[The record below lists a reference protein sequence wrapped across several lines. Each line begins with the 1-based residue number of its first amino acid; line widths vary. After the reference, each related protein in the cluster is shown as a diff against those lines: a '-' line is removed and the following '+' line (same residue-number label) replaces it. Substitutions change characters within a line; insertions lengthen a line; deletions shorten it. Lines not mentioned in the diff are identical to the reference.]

1 MLCGFW
7 PIQPRDLSVARRGVD
22 QVDANPG
29 CAAKSQH
36 LCCCIGQ
43 IDDPACDHWTP
54 VIDAHDDRS
63 VIMQV
68 GHANQ
73 SAQRKAAVGAR
84 HSIHVEGFTARGRL
98 ALESVA
104 IPGRTAKLKPPVKV
118 RVLAGMRG
126 VQSSRAMFCSSRA
139 SQAQHRDCNKRIA
152 KTTLG
157 LACDKVHAPPSDNC
171 MNAQQAGQPVLP

>member
-1 MLCGFW
+1 MFGGSRSGVGSCVCKAVEAKTTTVLGFIIEEISYEYGRDETTDSPEVVQSISLPMAAGRGEPVEAEGLMLCGFW
-7 PIQPRDLSVARRGVD
+7 PIQPRDLSVARRGVY

-68 GHANQ
+68 SHANQ
-73 SAQRKAAVGAR
+73 SAQRKAAVGTR
-84 HSIHVEGFTARGRL
+84 HSIHVEGFAARGWL

-104 IPGRTAKLKPPVKV
+104 IP
-118 RVLAGMRG
+118 
-126 VQSSRAMFCSSRA
+126 
-139 SQAQHRDCNKRIA
+139 
-152 KTTLG
+152 
-157 LACDKVHAPPSDNC
+157 
-171 MNAQQAGQPVLP
+171 